1 MKKQIR
7 KEIFKIA
14 IKSANTS
21 VFSLKQICTEPTE
34 NEVKAICFLNICLTA
49 KLLMWP
55 NKQERGKQLLLS
67 AQGNCQGTV
76 FSVPNMRNF

>member
-1 MKKQIR
+1 MLRNVYVINIALLNQPMSRLRQI
-7 KEIFKIA
+7 KFE
-14 IKSANTS
+14 N
-21 VFSLKQICTEPTE
+21 EETE